1 MLALYNLTALVYATV
16 DDRPDIQ
23 FLNRHVR
30 EQLCAKTTQI
40 WKDLGVEL
48 LGEGSND
55 ALDVIKNNNSDVTN
69 CYSAMFQFWLESQPS
84 ATWRRLIQALKQL
97 QLNYLTNQIELE
109 LTMPVLES
117 NAGLL
122 HICVCI

>member
-1 MLALYNLTALVYATV
+1 M
-16 DDRPDIQ
+16 
-23 FLNRHVR
+23 R